1 MTLLRLLKALG
12 VRLFRLTCKAVT
24 IIVRPPLRLLK
35 AVTAGTVSTVPTA
48 MHRHRDRVSTDNTYA
63 SQIGVAVTALV
74 TTVVERAPYAA
85 MVVALLTT
93 WLGTP
98 TTGDDR
104 RQHSASTSLTARVRE
119 QQDRRPS
126 NDPVPLWD
134 RYPLE

>member
-24 IIVRPPLRLLK
+24 IIVRPPLLLLK
-35 AVTAGTVSTVPTA
+35 AVVASTVSTVPTA
-48 MHRHRDRVSTDNTYA
+48 MHRHRDRVSADDNYA

-74 TTVVERAPYAA
+74 TTVIERAPFAV
-85 MVVALLTT
+85 MVAALLTT

-98 TTGDDR
+98 TTDDNR
-104 RQHSASTSLTARVRE
+104 RQDPAPTSLTARVRE
-119 QQDRRPS
+119 QQDRPPS

-134 RYPLE
+134 RYPFE

>member
-24 IIVRPPLRLLK
+24 IIVRPPLRVLK
-35 AVTAGTVSTVPTA
+35 AVAAGTVSTVPTA
-48 MHRHRDRVSTDNTYA
+48 MHRHRARVSADDNYA

-74 TTVVERAPYAA
+74 TTVIEQAPYAA

-98 TTGDDR
+98 TTDEDR

-134 RYPLE
+134 RYPFE

>member
-24 IIVRPPLRLLK
+24 VIVRPPVLLLK
-35 AVTAGTVSTVPTA
+35 AVAAGTVSTVPTA
-48 MHRHRDRVSTDNTYA
+48 MHRHRDRVSTDDNYS
-63 SQIGVAVTALV
+63 SQIGVAVAALV
-74 TTVVERAPYAA
+74 TTVIERAPYAA

-98 TTGDDR
+98 TTDDDR

-126 NDPVPLWD
+126 SDPVPLWD
-134 RYPLE
+134 RYPFE